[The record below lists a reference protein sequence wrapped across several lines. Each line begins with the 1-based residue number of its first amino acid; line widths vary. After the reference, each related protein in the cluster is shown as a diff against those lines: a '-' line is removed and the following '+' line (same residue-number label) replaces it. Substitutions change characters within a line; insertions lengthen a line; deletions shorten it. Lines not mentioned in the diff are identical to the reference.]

1 MYINCLFLIL
11 NIIRGIYMPINKLS
25 LEKIRKKEL
34 ERRIDEKEKDKA
46 KINKKPLT
54 NEDYKKIFKKLTKER
69 VKLLKEY
76 FNNT

>member
-1 MYINCLFLIL
+1 
-11 NIIRGIYMPINKLS
+11 MPINKLS